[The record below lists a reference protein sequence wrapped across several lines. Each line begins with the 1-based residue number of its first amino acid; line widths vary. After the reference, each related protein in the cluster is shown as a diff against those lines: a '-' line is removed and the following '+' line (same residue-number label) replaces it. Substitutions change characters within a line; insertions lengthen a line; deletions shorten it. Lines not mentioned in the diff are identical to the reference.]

1 MGTEVDA
8 MAHDI
13 SKKDMQKENFKMG
26 LQVFLRTILS
36 AILSFFVYM
45 SLTMMASGLSTHEI
59 GYEIY
64 ERNSSGEMISIRTH
78 LYENDSSAP
87 APTQTPAGPDA
98 APGANTTTAGSG
110 TGTTAS
116 QTAAETLPTNQQ
128 KVALRSEEPVGVRIA
143 VDILSSICMLLIL
156 AAFPYSIVW
165 SKGDRDKNSVNFGHM
180 QEDKL
185 RGLKVGLISAVPAGI
200 AYVVLLVSKI
210 FDVLPG
216 YVFLYRLGNVPFLP
230 FLNAIIPDTVK
241 TTAQV
246 PWGSIAAMLVCV
258 IFVPAICCLAYFL
271 GYKQISLT
279 EKFIYTNPDK
289 KKKRRRW

>member
-1 MGTEVDA
+1 

-45 SLTMMASGLSTHEI
+45 SLTMLGSGLSTHEI

-87 APTQTPAGPDA
+87 APTQAPVGPDA
-98 APGANTTTAGSG
+98 APGANTTAAGDSSE
-110 TGTTAS
+110 TTTT
-116 QTAAETLPTNQQ
+116 QTAVETLPTNQQ
-128 KVALRSEEPVGVRIA
+128 RVAIRSEEPMGVRIA
-143 VDILSSICMLLIL
+143 VDVIASICMLLIL

-165 SKGDRDKNSVNFGHM
+165 SRGDRDKNSVNFGHM

-185 RGLKVGLISAVPAGI
+185 RGLKVGLISAIPAGI
-200 AYVVLLVSKI
+200 AYIVLIVSKI
-210 FDVLPG
+210 FDVLPT
-216 YVFLYRLGNVPFLP
+216 YVFFYRLGNVPFLP
-230 FLNAIIPDTVK
+230 LLNAIIPDTVK
-241 TTAQV
+241 TTAQL
-246 PWGSIAAMLVCV
+246 PWGSILGMLVCV
-258 IFVPAICCLAYFL
+258 VYVPAVCCLAYFL
-271 GYKQISLT
+271 GYKQISLS
-279 EKFIYTNPDK
+279 EKFIYTNPEK
-289 KKKRRRW
+289 KKKRRR